1 MISEVWDLK
10 AITYIIRSK
19 CRCSYH
25 VSKIKCIIT
34 QSEQIHLLHQC
45 FNCFDFSY
53 SCMGFC
59 SCCNLSSFLKL
70 SEFLTVLLPEHSTH
84 SFKRRHN
91 KTKNSLTYSCFGGC
105 VLHFAWP
112 TCLLMD
118 CHHKHPIL
126 IIERSTVGAKHLL
139 FLLLCAVYTTPSH
152 ATHFKYATWAVCF
165 VHLQICIFSSWQ
177 RKHNVTIT
185 LKHHFLLQL
194 CIITL
199 SIFCFFAFEWSKFE
213 TLLLP
218 PSVVQVSITW
228 PGFKLHV

>member
-1 MISEVWDLK
+1 ML
-10 AITYIIRSK
+10 
-19 CRCSYH
+19 
-25 VSKIKCIIT
+25 
-34 QSEQIHLLHQC
+34 QSAL
-45 FNCFDFSY
+45 
-53 SCMGFC
+53 
-59 SCCNLSSFLKL
+59 FLKL

-91 KTKNSLTYSCFGGC
+91 KTKNSLTYSCFVGC

-126 IIERSTVGAKHLL
+126 IIERSTLGAKHLL

-152 ATHFKYATWAVCF
+152 ATYFKYATWAVCF
-165 VHLQICIFSSWQ
+165 VHLQICSFISWQ

-194 CIITL
+194 RIITL
-199 SIFCFFAFEWSKFE
+199 SIFCFFAFEWGKFE

-218 PSVVQVSITW
+218 PSSGSGVNYTTR
-228 PGFKLHV
+228 F

>member
-139 FLLLCAVYTTPSH
+139 FLLLCAVYTTPRH

-165 VHLQICIFSSWQ
+165 VHL
-177 RKHNVTIT
+177 
-185 LKHHFLLQL
+185 
-194 CIITL
+194 
-199 SIFCFFAFEWSKFE
+199 
-213 TLLLP
+213 
-218 PSVVQVSITW
+218 
-228 PGFKLHV
+228 